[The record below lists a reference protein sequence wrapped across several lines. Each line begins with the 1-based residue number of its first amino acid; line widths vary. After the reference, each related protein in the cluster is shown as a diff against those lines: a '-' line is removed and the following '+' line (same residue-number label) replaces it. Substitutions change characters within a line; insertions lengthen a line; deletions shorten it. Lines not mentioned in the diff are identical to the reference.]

1 MLFTHW
7 MVTMLLHIGTS
18 NASSVTMTAS
28 CLCSM
33 LIDLTSEEFLLSCSE
48 FDAKTLGSLSELIVR
63 SLQQDVP
70 DDDGEQFN
78 QKQVIVSGYRRW
90 ADRFPHVKNVVDKHV
105 SVWSFFSPRYVLHE
119 WKPANWNLKAQICPC
134 LRYLHVTCYWF
145 WLGDF

>member
-1 MLFTHW
+1 MSNRKSAHIPVDSCFIR
-7 MVTMLLHIGTS
+7 LLKALITWAGTS

-28 CLCSM
+28 CLCAM
-33 LIDLTSEEFLLSCSE
+33 LIDLTSEEFLLSCSD

-78 QKQVIVSGYRRW
+78 QKQVIVSGYRQW

-105 SVWSFFSPRYVLHE
+105 S
-119 WKPANWNLKAQICPC
+119 
-134 LRYLHVTCYWF
+134 T
-145 WLGDF
+145 